1 MKKVVG
7 KRRGEILIKCA
18 LAAAVGLLLIML
30 VQSFLENPAEV
41 NAAEPEI
48 TLYSKDNKVP
58 VYQAGKEETWIL
70 EVTNHTEQDILG
82 ARIFPEMGNSSEEWP
97 FVTDYQDYGQTI
109 DLPAGQTVETAFSFT
124 QREDVK
130 TGRYTIAFS
139 VNAEG
144 ETMAHQKF
152 YVNTTAKEESR
163 PADVAAEQRTAPTY
177 TDAGGFSNGD
187 AIYSGGAGSGGT
199 GAESGSS
206 IPRVIVTGFD
216 TDPAEVRAGDDFT
229 LTIHLKNT
237 SSRTRVSNMLF
248 DLQAPS
254 EGTEETQAPAFLPV
268 SGSSSVF
275 LDGIGAGQTADI
287 SLQLNTR
294 ADLLQKPYSMNLT
307 MKYEDGNAQQIEAE
321 SLISVPVRQDA
332 RFEFSEFELSP
343 ESIAVG
349 DEANVMTN
357 LYNLGRTRLY
367 NVKAVFEGPAVE
379 TEEVFVGNVE
389 SGASAAIDAMLE
401 GKRAT
406 KGPEKVTMKLIYEDE
421 SGNVS
426 ETTKELK
433 LEVTEAEKDLAAAV
447 STEEETGAGFPV
459 IPVLAAAAILAAVVM
474 GILLI
479 RRKKNRTMD
488 EEEALLDELERSS
501 EDES

>member
-287 SLQLNTR
+287 SL
-294 ADLLQKPYSMNLT
+294 
-307 MKYEDGNAQQIEAE
+307 
-321 SLISVPVRQDA
+321 
-332 RFEFSEFELSP
+332 
-343 ESIAVG
+343 
-349 DEANVMTN
+349 
-357 LYNLGRTRLY
+357 
-367 NVKAVFEGPAVE
+367 
-379 TEEVFVGNVE
+379 
-389 SGASAAIDAMLE
+389 
-401 GKRAT
+401 
-406 KGPEKVTMKLIYEDE
+406 
-421 SGNVS
+421 
-426 ETTKELK
+426 
-433 LEVTEAEKDLAAAV
+433 
-447 STEEETGAGFPV
+447 
-459 IPVLAAAAILAAVVM
+459 
-474 GILLI
+474 
-479 RRKKNRTMD
+479 
-488 EEEALLDELERSS
+488 
-501 EDES
+501 